1 MKKMVVDELR
11 LYEELKEAYETTTHK
26 VNRFLNKINSIKWDC
41 SFTTSDETIMYCL
54 GDFSLEVYNSDGKPN
69 PFTQFKKPDV
79 MFSDNSILEL

>member
-1 MKKMVVDELR
+1 MKKMAVDELR

-41 SFTTSDETIMYCL
+41 SFKTEDETIMYCL

-69 PFTQFKKPDV
+69 PFTQFRKPDV
-79 MFSDNSILEL
+79 MFSEGLIVSF